1 MDINK
6 RSILWIVFAVS
17 LVILWNNWMI
27 STGKPSMFAPAP
39 AKPVASASASATA
52 AGTPAAVAASA
63 AAAAT
68 GDAVAVPVKTEIVT
82 ITTDVMRVDIDTLG
96 GTIKRLELLKH
107 KGSSDPGWMNGC
119 WGLFEFCKP
128 KGGEQ
133 TEVLFTENGKH
144 TYLGE
149 TGLVNAPGVAGPA
162 LPNHQTAFVAKPGA
176 RMLNDANQVQ
186 LVLEAEQGGVKLTK
200 TFTFKKGDYVVD
212 VQHTVTNT
220 STAPIAPQLYL
231 QLKHDGTQPPSSGF
245 MSAGGF
251 IAPSMYTSESK
262 YKKYE
267 FKKIEKDA
275 ETQKENPG
283 KPFTPDH
290 VTKANDGWVAIAQH
304 FFVSAFVPQDKL
316 PRDIFTKKEGE
327 NLYSIGVVQPLGT
340 LAPGV
345 SVTNNAKLYS
355 GPQNT
360 EALKQVTEGLDL
372 VKDYGWLA
380 IVARPMWAAM
390 DAIHSVVGNWGWT
403 IIAFTIAIKL
413 LFFPLSAASFRSM
426 AKMKTVTPKMTAIR
440 ERYKGDPQ
448 KMNQAMMELYKTEKI
463 NPLGG
468 CLPILVQMPV
478 FIALYWVLNASVEM
492 RGAPWALWITDLTQ
506 HDPWAI
512 LPVLYAISMYIT
524 TRLNPQPA
532 DPVQAKMM
540 MFMPIAFSVMFF
552 FFPSGLVLYWVVNNL
567 LSIAQQW
574 VITKKL
580 EVGVAK

>member
-27 STGKPSMFAPAP
+27 STGQPSMFSPAPPKPAATATAPAAGTLP
-39 AKPVASASASATA
+39 AAAATPGAPA
-52 AGTPAAVAASA
+52 APGTPAAPA
-63 AAAAT
+63 
-68 GDAVAVPVKTEIVT
+68 PVKTEVVT
-82 ITTDVMRVDIDTLG
+82 ITTDVMRVDINTLG
-96 GTIKRLELLKH
+96 GVIQRLELLKH
-107 KGSSDPGWMNGC
+107 NDG
-119 WGLFEFCKP
+119 
-128 KGGEQ
+128 
-133 TEVLFTENGKH
+133 TEAKKNQVLFRHDGKH
-144 TYLGE
+144 TYLAE
-149 TGLVNAPGVAGPA
+149 TGLVGAPG
-162 LPNHQTAFVAKPGA
+162 LPNHQTAFVAQPGA
-176 RMLNDANQVQ
+176 RMLNSGDKVQ
-186 LVLEAEQGGVKLTK
+186 LVLEAEQGGAKLTK
-200 TFTFKKGDYVVD
+200 TFTFKKGDYTVD
-212 VQHTVTNT
+212 VQHAVTNT
-220 STAPIAPQLYL
+220 SAAPLAPQLYL
-231 QLKHDGTQPPSSGF
+231 QLKHDGWEPEDSSW
-245 MSAGGF
+245 MNPKF
-251 IAPSMYTSESK
+251 IAPAIYTPDAK

-267 FKKIEKDA
+267 FKQIEKDA
-275 ETQKENPG
+275 KSQAENPG
-283 KPFTPDH
+283 QPFTPSH
-290 VTKANDGWVAIAQH
+290 ATKANDGWIAITEH
-304 FFVSAFVPQDKL
+304 FFVSAFVPQEKL
-316 PRDIFTKKEGE
+316 ARDIFTKREGE
-327 NLYSIGVVQPLGT
+327 NLYSVGVVQPLGT
-340 LAPGV
+340 VAPGAT
-345 SVTNNAKLYS
+345 VTNSAKLYV
-355 GPQNT
+355 GPQDT
-360 EALKQVTEGLDL
+360 ETLEKVAEGLDL

-403 IIAFTIAIKL
+403 IIAFTVAIKL

-440 ERYKGDPQ
+440 ERHKGDPQ

-492 RGAPWALWITDLTQ
+492 RGAPWALWIHDLTKP
-506 HDPWAI
+506 DPYFV

-524 TRLNPQPA
+524 TKLNPQPA

-574 VITKKL
+574 VITKKF
-580 EVGVAK
+580 ETGDAK